1 MSDFAYKLETDE
13 QDFPVKQMESET
25 KSTSLVSGNGFTVVP
40 RTMDDAF
47 SWADRISRSQLIP
60 SAFRTPAGAPKD
72 ASKAGDVYIACAR
85 GAELGMS
92 PIQSLMSINVVN
104 GHATLSTDSKKALCM
119 RYGRIKQ
126 EYDESDGNPKWIVTV
141 KRKDCEDVSISYS
154 ARDAAQAGLMAV
166 KTENITQPDGTQ
178 KAVSFWCGVNGAWI
192 GYWKRMLLKRAMSWA
207 LDEAFP
213 DILNGFGTTEEYED
227 IKDVKP
233 NFTQPV
239 NEQAIVSN
247 QPQSQQPKTVSK
259 KTRKKKEIEVSI
271 EEVSDDVK
279 EKPGAAV
286 FGLSKEKEELKKDTN
301 AEHQEVKAEI
311 VEEEKKV
318 ESVKV
323 KEVDPF
329 AVADD
334 LAEENHNPGLDPSKP
349 KKLAVETLYKNLFA
363 KLDVV
368 EEQPFPFKPV
378 VITEDFVKWGQRI
391 LKCSTGTQMIVM
403 GDVLK
408 DIKSDL
414 DPETLDNLRKVF
426 AQHKAEIDRKEGLM
440 QSLNPEDR
448 IMSQVMENE

>member
-1 MSDFAYKLETDE
+1 MSDFAYA
-13 QDFPVKQMESET
+13 VESAEDQLAVE
-25 KSTSLVSGNGFTVVP
+25 KPEAKTSVVVSGNGFTVVP

-60 SAFRTPAGAPKD
+60 AAFRTPAGAPKD

-85 GAELGMS
+85 GTELGMS

-104 GHATLSTDSKKALCM
+104 GRATLSTDSKKALCM

-141 KRKDCEDVSISYS
+141 KRKDCEDVSLSYS
-154 ARDAAQAGLMAV
+154 ARDAAQANLMTV
-166 KTENITQPDGTQ
+166 KTETITQPDGT
-178 KAVSFWCGVNGAWI
+178 KKVVSYWCGVSGAWV
-192 GYWKRMLLKRAMSWA
+192 GYWKRMLLKRAISWA

-227 IKDVKP
+227 IKDAKP

-247 QPQSQQPKTVSK
+247 QPQTKPVVTK
-259 KTRKKKEIEVSI
+259 KSRKKKEVEVSI
-271 EEVSDDVK
+271 EEVSADVK

-286 FGLSKEKEELKKDTN
+286 FGLSKDKETPKEEPKP
-301 AEHQEVKAEI
+301 EVVKAEI
-311 VEEEKKV
+311 VEDKEEKKV

-329 AVADD
+329 AVSED
-334 LAEENHNPGLDPSKP
+334 LDEENHNPGLDPTKP

-363 KLDVV
+363 KLDVI
-368 EEQPFPFKPV
+368 EEQPYPFKPV

-426 AQHKAEIDRKEGLM
+426 AHHKAEIDRKEGLM

>member
-1 MSDFAYKLETDE
+1 MSEFAYAVESAEDQPTVEKQE
-13 QDFPVKQMESET
+13 VK
-25 KSTSLVSGNGFTVVP
+25 TSVVVSDNGFTVVP

-213 DILNGFGTTEEYED
+213 DILNGFGTTEDYED

-247 QPQSQQPKTVSK
+247 QPQPQQPKPAAK

-271 EEVSDDVK
+271 EEVSDNVK

-301 AEHQEVKAEI
+301 AELQEVKAEI

-329 AVADD
+329 AVSDD